1 MRTVLST
8 LLAVVRAAVLGVVGQ
23 PDGGPGARD
32 RARKARQRQWV
43 QRPRPS
49 GVLQTLGSLARAAAA
64 ALTSQPDDPPTD
76 GDASPASR
84 RRPRR

>member
-8 LLAVVRAAVLGVVGQ
+8 LLAVLRAASLGVIGQ

-32 RARKARQRQWV
+32 RARKARQHQRV
-43 QRPRPS
+43 RRQRPS
-49 GVLQTLGSLARAAAA
+49 SVLQTIGTLTRAAAA
-64 ALTSQPDDPPTD
+64 ALTFQPDDPPTD
-76 GDASPASR
+76 GDTSPASK